1 MKPDLLDAYNIRVRL
16 SASIILLAPIAVTV
30 FMCFNEVTTLVSS
43 SIIVSVLLAL
53 TNYIPLLQRKIS
65 KNKTPPPNYAAQLL
79 SWDDDTID
87 STTKSRL
94 HRKLSKIDDS
104 FMALNYPEKREE
116 FNSCCNSAIAYL
128 RSRTRENHL
137 VQEEN
142 INYGFCKNL
151 LANKPIGIALCL
163 CCLCFIAIW
172 SWYMYKRIFSL
183 PLQLYFAVFFNLALL
198 LFWVFGVTESFLE
211 IAGKNYAKTLIFS
224 IDSIEV

>member
-30 FMCFNEVTTLVSS
+30 FMCFNEVTTLASS

-94 HRKLSKIDDS
+94 HRNEL
-104 FMALNYPEKREE
+104 
-116 FNSCCNSAIAYL
+116 
-128 RSRTRENHL
+128 H
-137 VQEEN
+137 
-142 INYGFCKNL
+142 
-151 LANKPIGIALCL
+151 PIC
-163 CCLCFIAIW
+163 
-172 SWYMYKRIFSL
+172 
-183 PLQLYFAVFFNLALL
+183 
-198 LFWVFGVTESFLE
+198 
-211 IAGKNYAKTLIFS
+211 
-224 IDSIEV
+224 